1 MALGERDNITN
12 YRGSNMKQWFLTFT
26 AQLDSSKLERKPCV
40 RNGLYFSGPVA
51 SNAHASQLLGE
62 TSKIEETTETD
73 ILLDFT
79 SFAEMPWI
87 ENQYNAISYS
97 N

>member
-1 MALGERDNITN
+1 M
-12 YRGSNMKQWFLTFT
+12 
-26 AQLDSSKLERKPCV
+26 
-40 RNGLYFSGPVA
+40 A

-87 ENQYNAISYS
+87 ENQNNAISYS